1 MTFFSEKELQAA
13 AKEVSLAWVNNLPPA
28 EECRHVFSLRF
39 QREMSRLLQ
48 EERSQHTFLTGRK
61 KVVRAVACFALAA
74 ILLFA
79 TVMATS
85 VQAREWVF
93 RWLMEWHPTHV
104 SFIATESAKSDD
116 VMCWEPSW
124 LPAGYT
130 QTKIDTEGGLVVAVY
145 ESSANDP
152 PIYLEY
158 MSEQEGLGFHVDNEW
173 HTLTN
178 IEINNMPGQ
187 RLDSTRGETNMVLW
201 FDEESQYSFLLSS
214 QIETD
219 VLIAIAE
226 NIRLV
231 DIPSIN
237 ANLWEPSYLPDG
249 YKQSACEDLLDE
261 YYRVY
266 SNGNCFYDIHF
277 WSLKKA
283 EGSGFSLDNEW
294 HTIKDITINGLP
306 GKRFDTTDGDQNM
319 VVWFDD
325 ETQYSFLL
333 SGRVDTDVLIAIA
346 ESVCAVDESPLS

>member
-1 MTFFSEKELQAA
+1 
-13 AKEVSLAWVNNLPPA
+13 
-28 EECRHVFSLRF
+28 
-39 QREMSRLLQ
+39 
-48 EERSQHTFLTGRK
+48 
-61 KVVRAVACFALAA
+61 
-74 ILLFA
+74 
-79 TVMATS
+79 
-85 VQAREWVF
+85 
-93 RWLMEWHPTHV
+93 
-104 SFIATESAKSDD
+104 
-116 VMCWEPSW
+116 MCWEPSW
-124 LPAGYT
+124 LPEGYT

-145 ESSANDP
+145 ESNANDP

-158 MSEQEGLGFHVDNEW
+158 MSKQEGIGFHVDNEW

-237 ANLWEPSYLPDG
+237 ANLWEPSYLPEG

-266 SNGNCFYDIHF
+266 SNGNSFYDIHF